1 MPTLL
6 DQYGQPFSTSALAAP
21 QTAHV
26 AALQHWSVGATIDGL
41 TPASAADALRR
52 ADHGDILA
60 QHELFEDMF
69 ERDGHL
75 RAEYDKRKG
84 APLGIEWRIA
94 PPTDASR
101 AERKAAAAIE
111 DILRNTVDDLEDVI
125 LGMMD
130 GVGHGFAP
138 IELEWQRLGAE
149 WVPAF
154 HLRPQTWFQLD
165 PTRRQIRLRD
175 GSAEG
180 EVLTPMGWIMHQHVK
195 AKTGYFGR
203 AGLARTLIWP
213 FIYKAYAVGDMA
225 EFLETFGLPF
235 ITGKY
240 MQGASDDEKA
250 SLMRAVT
257 SLGHDARAIMP
268 EGMLIEISKIT
279 GSGDGTPHLRMVEWA
294 EGAQSKC
301 LLGQVLSAEARATGM
316 GSGVAD
322 LHAMVRRDILKADCR
337 QLAGTLTRDLVYPI
351 AVLNG
356 LPIDSYRR
364 CPRWVFELGEVADLK
379 ALSDSLPVL
388 AAGGARIPLSWVHEK
403 IGIPQADQNE
413 PVFGV
418 ASVPPV
424 TPPATRAAVAA
435 LTATVPP
442 ATVATPATA
451 QAVQLA
457 TDAAPAVAGLL
468 DRIRDIVATADSLP
482 ALQAALADAF
492 GDLPVDDLVKVM
504 EIGFAAA
511 ELAGRVDVAADN

>member
-138 IELEWQRLGAE
+138 IELEWQRIGAE

-195 AKTGYFGR
+195 AKTGYLGR

-213 FIYKAYAVGDMA
+213 FIYKAYAISDMA

-240 MQGASDDEKA
+240 THGASDDEKS

-268 EGMLIEISKIT
+268 DGMALEISKVT

-294 EGAQSKC
+294 DAAQSKC
-301 LLGQVLSAEARATGM
+301 LLGQVLSAEAKATGM

-337 QLAGTLTRDLVYPI
+337 QLAGTLTRDLVYPL

-356 LPIDSYRR
+356 YPIESLRR
-364 CPRWVFELGEVADLK
+364 CPHWAWEINEMADIKL
-379 ALSDSLPVL
+379 LSESLPVL
-388 AAGGARIPLSWVHEK
+388 AAGGARVPITWVHEK
-403 IGIPQADQNE
+403 SGIPMAGDDE
-413 PVFGV
+413 PVFG
-418 ASVPPV
+418 APAPTPEPKPAPV
-424 TPPATRAAVAA
+424 KLAAA
-435 LTATVPP
+435 LAALAAQVTAP
-442 ATVATPATA
+442 APTA
-451 QAVQLA
+451 AERLA
-457 TDAAPAVAGLL
+457 QEAAPAWGAIIDQVRALL
-468 DRIRDIVATADSLP
+468 AEVDSLS
-482 ALQAALADAF
+482 ALEAALADLY
-492 GDLPVDDLVKVM
+492 GDLPIDQLAQVM
-504 EIGFAAA
+504 ELAFSAAQ
-511 ELAGRVDVAADN
+511 LAGVADVAGGN